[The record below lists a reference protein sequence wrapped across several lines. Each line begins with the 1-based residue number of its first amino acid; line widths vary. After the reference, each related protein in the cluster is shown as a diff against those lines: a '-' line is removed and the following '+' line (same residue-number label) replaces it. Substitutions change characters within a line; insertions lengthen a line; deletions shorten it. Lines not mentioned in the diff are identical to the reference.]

1 MKYLSSFNG
10 KDDIGFSFKQARNKD
25 FNTSLFF
32 ALLHIS
38 GQVIYIFPLFMDFLR
53 FWKEPCRVYDICIIL
68 HSDYVPNYYSV

>member
-32 ALLHIS
+32 CTTSHFWSRDI
-38 GQVIYIFPLFMDFLR
+38 IYIYL
-53 FWKEPCRVYDICIIL
+53 VYGLPSCLKRTMSRI
-68 HSDYVPNYYSV
+68 